1 MGNINNSKFKV
12 LLFCSILTFALMSLA
27 FAMNGSSNAKKFYT
41 NLLKDISERYKTVE
55 TSPLL
60 DTEIGKMTIKAFESR
75 KYSDTSEED
84 PMSSYIKELFTV
96 GESKSEQTIIFDRAL
111 GKYYSKKQSD
121 QDGVVEYLYDEN
133 RDLIYAKE
141 KDGSIAYCK
150 PTSNML
156 TDVDSFINRSTEE
169 TKVISF
175 VLDKCIDNLKDNYFL
190 ERKDN
195 GLNQYIISLDKNQM
209 RDFLVNVYLDLA
221 QDDDFKEYAIQ
232 TLGASAETWSEDA
245 NAAIEGVKE
254 RFDNLEEGK
263 FELVFTLK
271 GKNIKNLAGIKFLY
285 KADDEEF
292 IFELVGE
299 KGKTLSKSKECSF
312 KFSYND
318 NSAEGMVSF
327 GDKKIIFEMS
337 SITKSD
343 TNFEENA
350 VKLEIVTLDNKPFKK
365 SSNIEMKLM
374 ASMNK
379 SYKDY
384 YADKT
389 IETKSLNEL
398 GVSISTEDKKSF
410 TDSKKIVVKVNTS
423 ERYESTDLEN
433 KVDSQDGYSLVIVG
447 NDNKAI
453 LKSNEI
459 SISIAYEDS
468 DDNDNKI
475 VIRSKD
481 NKEILKSTNVEIVF
495 VDGTI
500 SKLAFVIKSNDK
512 KPIKESTDVEFLDYM
527 SSVEENEANKY
538 TIKAYDKKKF
548 KDSKDLEFTYTEA
561 GKENPTVGV
570 RVSILDK
577 KSFLETGKMKVSG
590 FVDGGHF
597 EANIESKD
605 KKSLLKTNEFKL
617 SFNYESEDKKNY
629 IDFTMDEKSFKA
641 KMHSDSELLGIK
653 YIQDYDVEYTALKE
667 SNIGKLID
675 INNAKEKSQ
684 KEVSEILGVY
694 YYDSEA
700 YMEELLKLMEGLN

>member
-1 MGNINNSKFKV
+1 
-12 LLFCSILTFALMSLA
+12 
-27 FAMNGSSNAKKFYT
+27 
-41 NLLKDISERYKTVE
+41 
-55 TSPLL
+55 
-60 DTEIGKMTIKAFESR
+60 
-75 KYSDTSEED
+75 
-84 PMSSYIKELFTV
+84 
-96 GESKSEQTIIFDRAL
+96 
-111 GKYYSKKQSD
+111 
-121 QDGVVEYLYDEN
+121 
-133 RDLIYAKE
+133 
-141 KDGSIAYCK
+141 
-150 PTSNML
+150 
-156 TDVDSFINRSTEE
+156 
-169 TKVISF
+169 
-175 VLDKCIDNLKDNYFL
+175 
-190 ERKDN
+190 
-195 GLNQYIISLDKNQM
+195 
-209 RDFLVNVYLDLA
+209 
-221 QDDDFKEYAIQ
+221 
-232 TLGASAETWSEDA
+232 
-245 NAAIEGVKE
+245 
-254 RFDNLEEGK
+254 
-263 FELVFTLK
+263 
-271 GKNIKNLAGIKFLY
+271 
-285 KADDEEF
+285 
-292 IFELVGE
+292 
-299 KGKTLSKSKECSF
+299 
-312 KFSYND
+312 
-318 NSAEGMVSF
+318 
-327 GDKKIIFEMS
+327 
-337 SITKSD
+337 
-343 TNFEENA
+343 
-350 VKLEIVTLDNKPFKK
+350 
-365 SSNIEMKLM
+365 
-374 ASMNK
+374 
-379 SYKDY
+379 
-384 YADKT
+384 
-389 IETKSLNEL
+389 
-398 GVSISTEDKKSF
+398 
-410 TDSKKIVVKVNTS
+410 
-423 ERYESTDLEN
+423 
-433 KVDSQDGYSLVIVG
+433 VIVG